1 MNQRPLYEQ
10 HVSGPALAAFLRVSA
25 AWSLDEAQE
34 RMLLAQ
40 PSAETLR
47 DWKQNRAGALSLDQV
62 ERISY
67 VLQIFR
73 LLQAPPPAPDGV
85 DAQTPPLEWLRAPR
99 TEPIFGGRRPLDVMC
114 LEDIRGL
121 RQVAQFLQALISQP
135 DSESSGLRTG

>member
-10 HVSGPALAAFLRVSA
+10 HVSGPALAAFLRVST

-47 DWKQNRAGALSLDQV
+47 DWKLNRAGALSLDQV

-73 LLQAPPPAPDGV
+73 LLQASPAASDGV
-85 DAQTPPLEWLRAPR
+85 NAQTPPVEWLRAPR
-99 TEPIFGGRRPLDVMC
+99 NEPIFGGRRPLDVMC

-121 RQVAQFLQALISQP
+121 RQVAQFLQALASQP
-135 DSESSGLRTG
+135 DSEADDLRTG